1 MVNVSIQK
9 VRSPEDRCN
18 IYSCKIKGKFYVSL
32 PGISAFLL
40 CHAHAVSLHAKLA
53 RALPSP
59 ERVSKADFR
68 LGTKLLASEEKRI
81 RKLLRSATYEGC
93 ERCGDRRVKV
103 GKNLCTSC
111 RIKEKQLD
119 KS

>member
-53 RALPSP
+53 RALPS
-59 ERVSKADFR
+59 R
-68 LGTKLLASEEKRI
+68 SEVLPVVPATAKITPAAEKRI
-81 RKLLRSATYEGC
+81 RKLLRAATYEGC
-93 ERCGDRRVKV
+93 ERCGDRRTKKGVC
-103 GKNLCTSC
+103 LDC
-111 RIKEKQLD
+111 RWKEKQLD